1 MSAPRTALDHTV
13 DIETPELVLV
23 SYTIAGVGSRAY
35 AALIDYCICLVAF
48 VALIVVMLT
57 IAGGVQ
63 PAIGRSGPYAFALLI
78 LWQFAVLWGYYVL
91 WEALADGQ
99 TPGKK
104 RLGLRVVRDGG
115 HSVTFGASAVRNL
128 VRILDMQPGFTYAVG
143 LTSLVVSRTG
153 KRLGDMAAGTL
164 VVREALVTQPAVLAT
179 AAPAG
184 DAPPPQSALTDEE
197 LTVLARFVERRGD
210 LPPARRD
217 ALASQLEAR
226 LAHAL
231 RDVPGNGA
239 LARLVRLHAQELDAR
254 SRGAAAR
261 GATGARRERH
271 AIVATR
277 SPRWV
282 EFSSRLAAA
291 QRAGLASMSEDQVR
305 EFVAEYREVA
315 SDLARLRTATGG
327 GTSDELFYLGRLVSS
342 AHNLLYRRRALPL
355 ETIARTLFVAAPR
368 EVRRS
373 WRPILLAALL
383 LFLPGTISYLAVVRH
398 PEVAPIFIPP
408 AMLDRAEDGV
418 RRAREGEGYITD
430 PQLFRPVMASR
441 IIANNVQISFAA
453 FAMGMTAGIGTILVL
468 VLNGVSLGGVLGLY
482 ASKGILALIVAFVAP
497 HGVLELT
504 AICIAGGAGLL
515 LGSALVVPGART
527 RRRAL
532 VENGRR
538 AIQLIAAAALLLLV
552 AGLLEGFVSP
562 IEWWPL
568 AWKLTV
574 SALTAIALYA
584 YLRSGTS
591 RPSAAP
597 AEAPAAPAAPVDLLT
612 LAQERQSAPRALSSR

>member
-1 MSAPRTALDHTV
+1 MSASRPALDHTV
-13 DIETPELVLV
+13 EIETPELVLV
-23 SYTIAGVGSRAY
+23 SYTIAGIGSRAY
-35 AALIDYCICLVAF
+35 AALIDYCICF
-48 VALIVVMLT
+48 VALVFLFVVTLA
-57 IAGGVQ
+57 IANGGAF
-63 PAIGRSGPYAFALLI
+63 AIGRSGSYAFALLI
-78 LWQFAVLWGYYVL
+78 FAQFVVLWGYYVL

-115 HSVTFGASAVRNL
+115 HSITFGASAVRNL
-128 VRILDMQPGFTYAVG
+128 VRILDMQPGFTFAVG
-143 LTSLVVSRTG
+143 LTSVALSRTG

-164 VVREALVTQPAVLAT
+164 VVREALVARPVAI
-179 AAPAG
+179 AADAPPD

-197 LTVLARFVERRGD
+197 LAVLARFVERRGD
-210 LPPARRD
+210 LPPERRD

-231 RDVPGNGA
+231 QDVQGNSA
-239 LARLVRLHAQELDAR
+239 LARLVRLHAQEQDAR
-254 SRGAAAR
+254 RRGAAAR

-277 SPRWV
+277 SPRWA
-282 EFSSRLAAA
+282 EFSARLARA
-291 QRAGLASMSEDQVR
+291 QRTGLTSMREEEVR
-305 EFVAEYREVA
+305 EFVAEYRDVA

-327 GTSDELFYLGRLVSS
+327 GTSEELFYLGRLVSS

-355 ETIARTLFVAAPR
+355 ETIARTLFVDAPR

-383 LFLPGTISYLAVVRH
+383 LFLPGAISYLSVVRH

-418 RRAREGEGYITD
+418 RRAREGEGYISD

-441 IIANNVQISFAA
+441 IIANNVQVSFAA

-515 LGSALVVPGART
+515 LGGALVVPGDRT

-552 AGLLEGFVSP
+552 AGVLEGFVSP

-568 AWKLTV
+568 AWKLSV
-574 SALTAIALYA
+574 SALTAIALYV
-584 YLRSGTS
+584 YLRAGTT
-591 RPSAAP
+591 RP
-597 AEAPAAPAAPVDLLT
+597 EAVPAAEPAAPVDLLA
-612 LAQERQSAPRALSSR
+612 LAQERQTAPRALSSR